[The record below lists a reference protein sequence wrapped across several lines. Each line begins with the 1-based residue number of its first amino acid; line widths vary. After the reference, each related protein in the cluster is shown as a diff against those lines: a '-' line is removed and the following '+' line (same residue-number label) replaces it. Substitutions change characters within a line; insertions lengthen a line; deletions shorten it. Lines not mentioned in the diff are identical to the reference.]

1 MLAGMAA
8 ASSVPPGG
16 LRAARPA
23 SWFPLALFGV
33 LIALSVPLYA
43 AQPKAPAFSGWL
55 SYGPLTRMVSWS
67 SSSSGHGAA
76 YYSTL
81 VSTLG
86 PGTGVTGIAEGW
98 YWAAALTAGFLITAV
113 WYRRG
118 GRAGPSR
125 ASLVTGLVL
134 TAAVTAVTLLL
145 IPRASLPAWLWLSE
159 QWASGTFALLVIAV
173 ALWLL
178 ARQAR
183 SRLLAV
189 SALAYTA
196 AALFAD
202 WPTLGRA
209 PSALL
214 VTGGDPLRTLVSIG
228 SRGQPAAAALLPA
241 LVLLVAAAVSFAR
254 PARFRGRPQAG

>member
-8 ASSVPPGG
+8 ASPVPPGG
-16 LRAARPA
+16 LWAARPT

-33 LIALSVPLYA
+33 IIALSVPLYA
-43 AQPKAPAFSGWL
+43 PQLSAPAFSGWL
-55 SYGPLTRMVSWS
+55 SYGPLTRTV

-81 VSTLG
+81 VGTLG

-98 YWAAALTAGFLITAV
+98 YWGAALTAAFLATAA
-113 WYRRG
+113 WYRRS
-118 GRAGPSR
+118 GRAGPGR
-125 ASLVTGLVL
+125 GYLVTGLVL
-134 TAAVTAVTLLL
+134 TAAVTAVPLLL
-145 IPRASLPAWLWLSE
+145 IPRASLPAWLWLSG

-173 ALWLL
+173 ALWML

-183 SRLLAV
+183 SRLLV
-189 SALAYTA
+189 VVALAYTA
-196 AALFAD
+196 AVLIAD
-202 WPTLGRA
+202 WPTLGSA

-228 SRGQPAAAALLPA
+228 SRGQSAAATLLPA

-254 PARFRGRPQAG
+254 PARFRGKPQAS